1 MALQKVSFGKYTV
14 TCDDPY
20 HRGCSEQLGPYFGQG
35 HAQRLAEDAGWYLSK
50 DTGKDA
56 CPTCMQLHQMTLDK
70 KVENRSMT
78 RDEADN
84 SGDPFTA
91 AFIAMALGGDPLTA
105 GLTTMFTGSTSL
117 GVIAGIIAGDHDK
130 SSHQVDQYQV
140 GDGGASGG
148 AGAGASFDAQFNQ
161 PATDQSAPDNIQ
173 SLPVIADPF
182 SSQTV
187 PPNTDSPIT
196 VESTEFSPPTT
207 VDTPTEEKSDDDG
220 GGSNTQGTSY

>member
-1 MALQKVSFGKYTV
+1 MALNKVSFGKYTV

-20 HRGCSEQLGPYFGQG
+20 HRGCSEQAGPYFGQG
-35 HAQRLAEDAGWYLSK
+35 HAQRVAEDAGWYLSD

-56 CPTCMQLHQMTLDK
+56 CPTCMQLHQMTVGK
-70 KVENRSMT
+70 KVANGSMT

-117 GVIAGIIAGDHDK
+117 GVIAGIMAGDHDK
-130 SSHQVDQYQV
+130 SNSQTDQYQV

-148 AGAGASFDAQFNQ
+148 AGAGASFDGQ
-161 PATDQSAPDNIQ
+161 PSQVSPDQPVPDSTQ
-173 SLPVIADPF
+173 SLPVIAEPFVAQTTSQDGDVPGNAKDPGD
-182 SSQTV
+182 
-187 PPNTDSPIT
+187 DSPA
-196 VESTEFSPPTT
+196 VAEAPAEDSST
-207 VDTPTEEKSDDDG
+207 DNGNNDA
-220 GGSNTQGTSY
+220 QGTAY